1 MPIENI
7 KYDCLGSETFDV
19 LGFKT
24 EEELD
29 IEVLKLMQLRSEFS
43 NNSEINCA

>member
-1 MPIENI
+1 MPIEKT
-7 KYDCLGSETFDV
+7 KYNCLGSETFDV

-24 EEELD
+24 EEELNK
-29 IEVLKLMQLRSEFS
+29 EVLKLMQLRPEFS